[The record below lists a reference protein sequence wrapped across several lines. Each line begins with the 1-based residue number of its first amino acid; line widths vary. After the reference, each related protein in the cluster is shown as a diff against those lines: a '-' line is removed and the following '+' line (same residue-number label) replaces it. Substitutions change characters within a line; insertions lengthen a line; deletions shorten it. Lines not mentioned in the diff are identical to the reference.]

1 MRILQREEI
10 LRIDTPLIH
19 LHGPYEFTNSR
30 ERFRLITSLLE
41 FFKNIGQSMGQWP
54 VDQLNVRPVDQLNV
68 NFGHAKQRGN
78 VHVKT
83 IFEKKFEG

>member
-30 ERFRLITSLLE
+30 ERFRLTTSLLE
-41 FFKNIGQSMGQWP
+41 FFKNIGQSMGQW
-54 VDQLNVRPVDQLNV
+54 PVDQLNV

>member
-1 MRILQREEI
+1 MRILQRKEI

-54 VDQLNVRPVDQLNV
+54 VDQLNV